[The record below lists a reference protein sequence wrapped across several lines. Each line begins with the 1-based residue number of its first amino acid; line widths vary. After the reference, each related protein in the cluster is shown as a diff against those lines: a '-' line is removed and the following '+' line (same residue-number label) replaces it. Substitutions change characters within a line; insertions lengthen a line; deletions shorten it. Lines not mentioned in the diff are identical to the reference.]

1 MYREAKDYFNKAIER
16 GRENGDIYYKMGN
29 MALKESKPED
39 AKKYWRRSL
48 ELSPDNEIV
57 KKNLKLLG
65 G

>member
-1 MYREAKDYFNKAIER
+1 M
-16 GRENGDIYYKMGN
+16 YYKMGN